1 MERSPV
7 CGDGAAERRKG
18 APGGARPKRL
28 RWYVGVPIATN
39 PLILL
44 DVVSVLCIAWG
55 LMTVLLLVLQ
65 LWFGGYLDRTHLT
78 GAAWVSGYV
87 TLVFVSVFIFAALL
101 IQKNRYAALYRLE
114 EGEAY
119 CENLRVRPVPSGP
132 AACLRWRGYPVEDVT
147 NPLRSVVKRVAW
159 GDVRGVQALE
169 KVRVLLL
176 RGRRGVLMRV
186 YCPDAET
193 FGRARAFVEE
203 RLRGS
208 EPPKG

>member
-1 MERSPV
+1 M
-7 CGDGAAERRKG
+7 
-18 APGGARPKRL
+18 L
-28 RWYVGVPIATN
+28 RWFVGVPIATN

-55 LMTVLLLVLQ
+55 LMAIVLLALQ

-87 TLVFVSVFIFAALL
+87 TLVFTAVFVFAALL
-101 IQKNRYAALYRLE
+101 IQRNRYAALYRLE

-119 CENLRVRPVPSGP
+119 CENLRARPVPQDRTM
-132 AACLRWRGYPVEDVT
+132 AFRWRGYPVEDVRS
-147 NPLRSVVKRVAW
+147 PLRSVVKRVVW
-159 GDVRGVQALE
+159 GDVRRVQALE
-169 KVRVLLL
+169 AMNVLLL

-186 YCPDAET
+186 YCPDAEH

-203 RLRGS
+203 RLRAAGLS
-208 EPPKG
+208 EA